1 MELQRVGHDLV
12 TKQQQ
17 QCGFVSGY
25 VYSNMIGMV
34 PVLQKISREEKVQT
48 SGQKAVTFTNWL
60 GGLLTEKREAILDDN
75 NEPFAKRGSSPSH

>member
-1 MELQRVGHDLV
+1 MKLQRVGHDLV

-34 PVLQKISREEKVQT
+34 PVLQKISRVVEQNG
-48 SGQKAVTFTNWL
+48 S
-60 GGLLTEKREAILDDN
+60 
-75 NEPFAKRGSSPSH
+75 FALAR